1 MPVFLRQNV
10 LKGSLFQ
17 WAGFQWAY
25 YYYIVPFVRM
35 EIKQPIEARNNLFDR
50 GKCLNEKCCLSIRG
64 DVIVLAVWDGGYF
77 FPLFS
82 YLVKE

>member
-1 MPVFLRQNV
+1 M
-10 LKGSLFQ
+10 K
-17 WAGFQWAY
+17 
-25 YYYIVPFVRM
+25 
-35 EIKQPIEARNNLFDR
+35 
-50 GKCLNEKCCLSIRG
+50 KCCLSIRG